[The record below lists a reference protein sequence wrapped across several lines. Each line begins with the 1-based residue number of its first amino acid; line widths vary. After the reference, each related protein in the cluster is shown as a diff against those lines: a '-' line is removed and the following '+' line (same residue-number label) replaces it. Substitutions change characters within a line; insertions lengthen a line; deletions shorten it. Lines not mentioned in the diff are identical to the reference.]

1 MYTLLMAIIFALVVL
16 ITNKFEKFINFNQL
30 KFDKKIGNINPFQIK
45 SSNLLG
51 KNPLSMD
58 YLAKIIEKKRIG
70 SLLNQLNIEDT
81 VESTCMLR
89 ILYYKNAKYHNSI
102 VNKCI
107 KEFKERVNLTLKP
120 LLSKYEVNKII
131 TSFEEEKI
139 LLQIKYQDI
148 QNSLLESG
156 NGLKVNKSD
165 YVKFFSLATG
175 KPLIESQLLIDKFYD
190 NVSDLEVNNI
200 FTECIS
206 NTDSMNLFGNKH
218 RSEIILNT
226 HKNLRVVPPDRLND
240 LKNRTPWWSKFKF
253 LNFW

>member
-131 TSFEEEKI
+131 
-139 LLQIKYQDI
+139 
-148 QNSLLESG
+148 
-156 NGLKVNKSD
+156 
-165 YVKFFSLATG
+165 
-175 KPLIESQLLIDKFYD
+175 
-190 NVSDLEVNNI
+190 
-200 FTECIS
+200 
-206 NTDSMNLFGNKH
+206 
-218 RSEIILNT
+218 RS
-226 HKNLRVVPPDRLND
+226 
-240 LKNRTPWWSKFKF
+240 
-253 LNFW
+253 